1 MSEIKINK
9 LAKLIETFDEMSA
22 NLNLGR
28 LSNAEKDV
36 LLSISKQYS
45 ENKNTVINIKNVN
58 FIDYQGN
65 KIAKSTL
72 YKVLKN
78 LCEKKVISHISTE
91 RSSIYK
97 LN

>member
-9 LAKLIETFDEMSA
+9 LAKLIEIFDEMSA

>member
-9 LAKLIETFDEMSA
+9 LAKLIEIFDEMSA

-58 FIDYQGN
+58 FIDYQEN

-78 LCEKKVISHISTE
+78 LFEKKLISHIGTE
-91 RSSIYK
+91 R
-97 LN
+97 

>member
-9 LAKLIETFDEMSA
+9 LAKLIEIFDEMSA

-36 LLSISKQYS
+36 LLSIGKQYS

>member
-9 LAKLIETFDEMSA
+9 LAKLIEIFDEMST

-36 LLSISKQYS
+36 LLSICKQYS

-58 FIDYQGN
+58 FIDYQEN

-78 LCEKKVISHISTE
+78 LCDKNLITHIGTE

>member
-9 LAKLIETFDEMSA
+9 LAKLIEIFDEMSA
-22 NLNLGR
+22 DLNLGR
-28 LSNAEKDV
+28 LSNSEKDV
-36 LLSISKQYS
+36 LLNLAKQHSKNNIS
-45 ENKNTVINIKNVN
+45 EINIKDIN

-65 KIAKSTL
+65 QIAKSTL
-72 YKVLKN
+72 YKVLKT
-78 LCEKKVISHISTE
+78 LCDKKLISHLGSE

>member
-9 LAKLIETFDEMSA
+9 LAKLIEIFDEMST

-58 FIDYQGN
+58 FIDYQEN

-78 LCEKKVISHISTE
+78 LCEKKLISHIGTE
-91 RSSIYK
+91 R
-97 LN
+97 

>member
-9 LAKLIETFDEMSA
+9 LAKPIEIFDEMST

-36 LLSISKQYS
+36 LLSIGKQYS

-58 FIDYQGN
+58 FIDYQEN

-78 LCEKKVISHISTE
+78 LFEKKLISHIGTE
-91 RSSIYK
+91 R
-97 LN
+97 